1 VVLPVRAG
9 ETPLPPRGSAGI
21 PGRAG
26 IRCLEGNIGGHL
38 WHGCCFEIRRVVSRG
53 SNAIERGVQMSLEPA
68 EGVTAILEPSFPP
81 ETRCFNC
88 GGFQFFLAREVAEAN
103 RYGYF
108 TAYALFRLVPSD
120 GGEHLKKLVET
131 LSRSIRATDY
141 IGVLD
146 QSTVGV
152 IFQHATVQNA
162 KLVLERLR
170 GELKWA
176 LIKGNGVS
184 LRDACGVFPTEANTL
199 EALRLSVEA
208 RLGV

>member
-1 VVLPVRAG
+1 LDPPAVLPLRAG

-21 PGRAG
+21 PGRRESDAS
-26 IRCLEGNIGGHL
+26 
-38 WHGCCFEIRRVVSRG
+38 RVTSAVIYGTDVASKSG
-53 SNAIERGVQMSLEPA
+53 EESNAIERGVQMSLEPS

-120 GGEHLKKLVET
+120 GGEHLKKLVEA
-131 LSRSIRATDY
+131 LSRNIRATDY

-199 EALRLSVEA
+199 ETLRLSVEA